1 MARRSDASEEPGPQP
16 PEQDALGAPIRRFS
30 RQFSLL
36 VSSGL
41 FTYGGVLLLNLILA
55 RRIGAA
61 AFGAWALAYGVM
73 RLIAALS
80 LLGADWMVLRQGSY
94 YQGIDDMPRLRAT
107 IHFSL
112 ITSAIGLLCVS
123 ALVYIAAP
131 TIASSVI
138 QAPSLVPMLRLAAL
152 AGPAL
157 GLRQVLLYAT
167 QTFQDVRVVA
177 LVANVLQPIAY
188 LVFIGAAVL
197 IEPSQTAAF
206 SGAVA
211 AEGLLA
217 CIAAFALHKRIAL
230 LGPTE
235 EVNRR
240 ELLHF
245 ALPAWGSGIVEKS
258 RGNIFSILLGS
269 LTNVANVGVLFTAD
283 RVSQAARA
291 VNTTMNR
298 VYTPMASD
306 LFLRGKR
313 EELATLAK
321 NVGRWTF
328 TICFPLT
335 CVMMVFAEEILSVFG
350 ETFRQGAPLMRL
362 LGLGVLFLCGTGPV
376 TTTLIVAG
384 RSRLNLLNYLVVLS
398 AEVGTAVWLIPPLGL
413 TGAAI
418 ALLVGRALNNV
429 MPLLEVWAI
438 LGFHVYRN
446 DYWKPTIAGLGAVA
460 AAKLVTVLLIDSI
473 DPTAAFVAIG
483 VTGVVYISLLVVFG
497 LGREDSTAIRALI
510 ERGRRQGPLESGPA
524 PADTSL

>member
-1 MARRSDASEEPGPQP
+1 MSEDPGTQP
-16 PEQDALGAPIRRFS
+16 TGQDAPEGSVRRFS
-30 RQFSLL
+30 SQFSLL

-41 FTYGGVLLLNLILA
+41 FGYAGVLLLNLVLV

-94 YQGIDDMPRLRAT
+94 YQGIGDTARLRTT

-112 ITSAIGLLCVS
+112 SISAIGLLCVS
-123 ALVYIAAP
+123 ALVYVVAP

-138 QAPSLVPMLRLAAL
+138 QDPSLAPMLRLAAL
-152 AGPAL
+152 AAPAL

-167 QTFQDVRVVA
+167 QTFKDVRVVA

-188 LVFIGAAVL
+188 LVLIGAAVAL
-197 IEPSQTAAF
+197 EPSETAAF

-211 AEGLLA
+211 AEAILTCVAVL
-217 CIAAFALHKRIAL
+217 ALHRRIAL
-230 LGPTE
+230 LGTTKK
-235 EVNRR
+235 VNRR
-240 ELLHF
+240 ELIHF
-245 ALPAWGSGIVEKS
+245 ALPAWGSGIVERS

-291 VNTTMNR
+291 INMTMNR

-306 LFLRGKR
+306 LFLRDKR

-328 TICFPLT
+328 TLCFPLT

-350 ETFRQGAPLMRL
+350 DSFRQGAPLMRL

-384 RSRLNLLNYLVVLS
+384 RSRLNLLNYLIVVT
-398 AEVGTAVWLIPPLGL
+398 AEVGTAVWLIPRLGL

-418 ALLVGRALNNV
+418 ALLVGRALNNI
-429 MPLLEVWAI
+429 MPLFEVWAI
-438 LGFHVYRN
+438 LGFHVYRR
-446 DYWKPTIAGLGAVA
+446 DYWKPVIAGLSAVA
-460 AAKLVTVLLIDSI
+460 IAKLVTVLLIHRI
-473 DPTAAFVAIG
+473 DPTAAFVGLG
-483 VTGVVYISLLVVFG
+483 VTGLAYVALLLVFG
-497 LGREDSTAIRALI
+497 LGREDRVAIRALI
-510 ERGRRQGPLESGPA
+510 GRSDRQVLVEPGSA
-524 PADTSL
+524 SADTTL